1 MNIETYSESAK
12 GIRITRQRALQELV
26 RHGLTLESLD
36 GFERDEFEGLFNSD
50 RKCNASQLLE
60 WLGY

>member
-1 MNIETYSESAK
+1 MTYSESAE
-12 GIRITRQRALQELV
+12 GLRVTRQRALQELV
-26 RHGLTLESLD
+26 RHGRTLESLD
-36 GFERDEFEGLFNSD
+36 GFERDEFEGLFNAD